1 MPFYTNEP
9 SHTLHTWKISKQKEQ
24 LNKAI
29 IEAGFCPSH
38 FLMEKLTILRERK
51 ADSLKEEFYLS
62 HDTGNG
68 KLLLTST
75 YSDLEQVL
83 TLKRD
88 GRKTETFV
96 FKEKMEAV
104 TQK

>member
-9 SHTLHTWKISKQKEQ
+9 LHTLHTWKISKQKEQ

-51 ADSLKEEFYLS
+51 SGSLKEEFYLS
-62 HDTGNG
+62 HDAGNG

-75 YSDLEQVL
+75 YSDSEKIL
-83 TLKRD
+83 TLRRD
-88 GRKTETFV
+88 GCKTETFV
-96 FKEKMEAV
+96 FKEKLEAV
-104 TQK
+104 SQK